1 MDSLDLEMDNAEFN
15 KNKTKYFMLRWFDE
29 ERIFNLLDAFIEE
42 ICEVYLP
49 YSSSN
54 QELKLPC
61 PFFYQGA
68 LAITERSP

>member
-49 YSSSN
+49 
-54 QELKLPC
+54 
-61 PFFYQGA
+61 
-68 LAITERSP
+68 